1 MTISEDAPNSEF
13 SAFLRAPLGQ
23 GVVTG
28 LLTLIPVRDYPLWL
42 RRGIVWGPLV
52 TTGVGAVYLGAN
64 PQRTK
69 ALGETVIEPTTESK
83 PVAGWRGIAKML
95 VPGLAVGTIMSG
107 SMATAIWADEKI
119 DRGLRRSGVPFPRL
133 VMGLSVGA
141 ITRWSVTEENQR
153 DRSREVVKPS
163 MDPSTKQSDS
173 GKA

>member
-64 PQRTK
+64 PQRTE
-69 ALGETVIEPTTESK
+69 ALGETVIEPPQSQNRW
-83 PVAGWRGIAKML
+83 PVGG
-95 VPGLAVGTIMSG
+95 G
-107 SMATAIWADEKI
+107 
-119 DRGLRRSGVPFPRL
+119 
-133 VMGLSVGA
+133 
-141 ITRWSVTEENQR
+141 
-153 DRSREVVKPS
+153 
-163 MDPSTKQSDS
+163 
-173 GKA
+173 